1 MLLSIF
7 ILIRIFSNPLSNMFQ
22 KKLVSLE
29 DNSLLII
36 LIVFALLSVVSFP
49 FATLIFSLNLPVE
62 YFLYMFLCAI
72 FAVSS
77 NTLLVKALS
86 YSDLSLLGPI
96 NSYKPIVGMI
106 SSIFL
111 LGEIPSFLGLTGIV
125 LILSGSYFIVD
136 RNPATN
142 NRRILDAFV
151 KDKGIQLRF
160 TALIL
165 SGVEAAFLKKSL
177 TYSTPIITMIV
188 WSLLGFI
195 ISGIASLFIV
205 DFQNQ
210 NIFVKVWDKKK
221 LYFLLFISTA
231 VMQLTTLL
239 IFENM
244 QVGYALALFQ
254 ISSLISVILG
264 YKYFKEKNIRNRII
278 GSLLMIGGSVI
289 IILFNT

>member
-1 MLLSIF
+1 
-7 ILIRIFSNPLSNMFQ
+7 MFQ